1 MKAVVYDAYGPP
13 EVLRVEEVDRPVP
26 RADEVLV
33 EVHAVSVNA
42 SDWETLVGSPAYS
55 RIGGLRRPRVRV
67 LGSDI
72 AGRVEAVGPGVTRLK
87 VGDEVFGDNLER
99 KGGFAEYAIAR
110 EKVLAVKPPELSF
123 EEASA
128 MPQAAV
134 IAVQGI
140 RGAVR
145 PGQHVLI
152 NGAGGGTGAYAIQLA
167 KLDGA
172 EVTGVDNT
180 AKLDFMRAVGAD
192 HVVDYTRTDFTRAG
206 KRYDLVLDLAG
217 HHSVL
222 AHRRVLAR
230 GGRYRWVGG
239 SMGTL
244 FQVLILGPLAGG
256 QRLLVVRPNTT
267 DLLTMASLRT
277 AGTVVTHIDRRFP
290 LDETPAA
297 LRHLGEGRALGK
309 VIVTVRE
316 PGR

>member
-1 MKAVVYDAYGPP
+1 MKAVVYHAYGPP
-13 EVLRVEEVDRPVP
+13 DVLRFEEVERPVP

-33 EVHAVSVNA
+33 KVHAVSVNA
-42 SDWETLVGSPAYS
+42 SDWETLVGSPAYA
-55 RIGGLRRPRVRV
+55 RIGGLRQPKIRT

-72 AGRVEAVGPGVTRLK
+72 AGRVEAVGPAVTRLK

-110 EKVLAVKPPELSF
+110 EKVLALKPPELSF
-123 EEASA
+123 AEASA

-134 IAVQGI
+134 IALQGI
-140 RGAVR
+140 RGKVR
-145 PGQHVLI
+145 PGQQVLI
-152 NGAGGGTGAYAIQLA
+152 NGAGGGAGAYAIQLA

-217 HHSVL
+217 FHSVL
-222 AHRRVLAR
+222 AHRRALAR

-239 SMGTL
+239 SVGTL
-244 FQVLILGPLAGG
+244 LQVLIAGPLVGG

-267 DLLTMASLRT
+267 DLLTMASLCT

-290 LDETPAA
+290 FDETPAA

-309 VIVTVRE
+309 VIVTMGE
-316 PGR
+316 QG

>member
-1 MKAVVYDAYGPP
+1 MKALVYDVYGPP
-13 EVLRVEEVDRPVP
+13 EVLRFEEVERPVP

-33 EVHAVSVNA
+33 KVHAVSVNA

-55 RIGGLRRPRVRV
+55 RIGGLRRPRIRT

-72 AGRVEAVGPGVTRLK
+72 AGVVEAVGPGVTRLK

-110 EKVLAVKPPELSF
+110 EKVLALKPPELSF
-123 EEASA
+123 DEASA
-128 MPQAAV
+128 LPQAAV
-134 IAVQGI
+134 IALQGI
-140 RGAVR
+140 RGAAR

-180 AKLDFMRAVGAD
+180 AKLDFMRAAGAD

-239 SMGTL
+239 SVGTL
-244 FQVLILGPLAGG
+244 FQVLIAGPLVGG
-256 QRLLVVRPNTT
+256 QRLLVVRPNTA
-267 DLLTMASLRT
+267 DLLTMASLCT
-277 AGTVVTHIDRRFP
+277 GGTVVTHIDRRFP

-297 LRHLGEGRALGK
+297 LRHVGEGRALGK

-316 PGR
+316 QG